1 MERTRITHHHE
12 PDDVLGTDL
21 FPDISEEM
29 DRRVN
34 HSEHR
39 IKYWIVVGILA
50 NLITLI
56 LAAIPVV
63 FYLGQMTT
71 TASQALATIQQQQ
84 VQLNEM
90 RQWKEQRVLWE
101 TSAEQWMISKGYV
114 PPRDRKDQ

>member
-1 MERTRITHHHE
+1 MHLHE
-12 PDDVLGTDL
+12 PEDVRAVDL

-29 DRRVN
+29 DRRVL

-84 VQLNEM
+84 VQMDQM
-90 RQWKEQRVLWE
+90 RQWREERMLWE
-101 TSAEQWMISKGYV
+101 SSAEQWMISKGYV
-114 PPRDRKDQ
+114 PPRSRND